1 VKLKTDENELLQAF
15 TKLIK
20 LPLPDLRA
28 SLAHKAIE
36 LEHLFK
42 DEIEEYREIE
52 SFVDPESKQEKT
64 TEAVKESVKL
74 LYFELEKIK
83 GDWTVF
89 PLVHPAVIDHILAH
103 GQECGEGIIKMEK
116 ITIDGDM
123 VDLGFVKK
131 NENFFTCQIQKKY
144 PQKITKQAKPETPS
158 KQARSTA
165 NKTEDLKIFLSYLM
179 NDETFCDWMIDEFF
193 ERLKPL
199 IDRGI
204 FKRSSKNDLF

>member
-15 TKLIK
+15 TRLIK

-52 SFVDPESKQEKT
+52 SFVDRESKQEKP

-74 LYFELEKIK
+74 LNFELEKIK
-83 GDWTVF
+83 DTWTVF
-89 PLVHPAVIDHILAH
+89 PIVHPAVIDHILAH
-103 GQECGEGIIKMEK
+103 AQECEEGIIKMEK
-116 ITIDGDM
+116 ITIDGDT

-144 PQKITKQAKPETPS
+144 PGKSTKQAKQETTS
-158 KQARSTA
+158 KTPIINSKTA
-165 NKTEDLKIFLSYLM
+165 DLMTFILYLKDNKTLFERML
-179 NDETFCDWMIDEFF
+179 NEFF
-193 ERLKPL
+193 EYWKPL
-199 IDRGI
+199 IDDGLITDKLSER
-204 FKRSSKNDLF
+204 